1 MTTSSEGDRA
11 CDSAATPDELLQ
23 VAARMR
29 QHALYFYGDPIAERL
44 EEYAD
49 DLEARATRLARR

>member
-11 CDSAATPDELLQ
+11 CDSATPDELLQ

-49 DLEARATRLARR
+49 DLEARAIRLARR